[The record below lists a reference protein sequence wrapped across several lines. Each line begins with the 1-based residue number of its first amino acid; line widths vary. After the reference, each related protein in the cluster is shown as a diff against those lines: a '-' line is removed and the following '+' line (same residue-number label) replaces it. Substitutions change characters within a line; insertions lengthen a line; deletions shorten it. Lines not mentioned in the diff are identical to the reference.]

1 MTPSLLFLFI
11 VGVVATQALTYPK
24 PQTLKNNYMSQYK
37 FVTNKM
43 CPYAQKVWI
52 ALEVFDVP
60 YSLTE
65 VSLYGP
71 NGKPSWF
78 LKLNPRGTVP
88 VLLNEDSGE
97 VYPDSDLILDYLNLD
112 KSESSLKEIE
122 SWRNV
127 LNARLIPIGK
137 RAVLNGSKKSL
148 HELKEVLLDMELLLK
163 IKYEMSEGSYVKT
176 DDKPCTVWL
185 SGGKE
190 PNVADCSVFPFI
202 WRLQEEFHLI
212 DEDFVLLHDWLQSCS
227 NSQSFKKTI
236 QSSWW
241 WWW

>member
-11 VGVVATQALTYPK
+11 VAVVATQALTYPK
-24 PQTLKNNYMSQYK
+24 PQTLKNNYMSQHK

-88 VLLNEDSGE
+88 VLLNKDSGE
-97 VYPDSDLILDYLNLD
+97 VYPDSDLILNYFLNLD
-112 KSESSLKEIE
+112 KSESSLKEIK

-137 RAVLNGSKKSL
+137 
-148 HELKEVLLDMELLLK
+148 
-163 IKYEMSEGSYVKT
+163 
-176 DDKPCTVWL
+176 
-185 SGGKE
+185 
-190 PNVADCSVFPFI
+190 
-202 WRLQEEFHLI
+202 
-212 DEDFVLLHDWLQSCS
+212 
-227 NSQSFKKTI
+227 
-236 QSSWW
+236 
-241 WWW
+241 